1 MMGWYHGWGW
11 GGWLG
16 MSLTMVVVWGLV
28 LAAIVLIFK
37 PDRAEKGD
45 AATAQQG
52 PGQILAERY
61 ARGEIDEAEYLS
73 RMDVLGNAGTRR
85 ARRHAPTVKSG

>member
-16 MSLTMVVVWGLV
+16 MSVTMIIVWGLV
-28 LAAIVLIFK
+28 LAAILLIFRS
-37 PDRAEKGD
+37 DDTERDDASRAKER
-45 AATAQQG
+45 

-61 ARGEIDEAEYLS
+61 ARGEIDEAEYQS
-73 RMDVLGNAGTRR
+73 RMNVLLEARPRR
-85 ARRHAPTVKSG
+85 IRRHSSTVNSR

>member
-16 MSLTMVVVWGLV
+16 MSVTMVVVWSLV

-37 PDRAEKGD
+37 SDD
-45 AATAQQG
+45 AQKDGAARAQQR

-61 ARGEIDEAEYLS
+61 ARGEIDEAEYQL
-73 RMDVLGNAGTRR
+73 RMNVLGNARTRR
-85 ARRHAPTVKSG
+85 VRRHSSTVNSG